1 MRQFQ
6 LTQLCLRLL
15 GCILAE
21 LYTGFAI
28 LPGEDES
35 DQLACIIEL
44 LGMPSKQVLGEHAD
58 IIKFNILPSRYFMT
72 NLFRA
77 ISF

>member
-1 MRQFQ
+1 MECRSICGVLVSDSHAINSKFYS
-6 LTQLCLRLL
+6 CGFFMYL

-35 DQLACIIEL
+35 DQVRSLKGWI
-44 LGMPSKQVLGEHAD
+44 
-58 IIKFNILPSRYFMT
+58 
-72 NLFRA
+72 NLKIF
-77 ISF
+77 